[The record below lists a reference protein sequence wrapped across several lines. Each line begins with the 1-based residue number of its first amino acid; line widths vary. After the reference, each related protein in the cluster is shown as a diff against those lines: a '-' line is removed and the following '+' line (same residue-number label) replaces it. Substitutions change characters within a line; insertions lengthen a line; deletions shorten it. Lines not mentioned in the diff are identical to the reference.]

1 MELLVFIAVF
11 VALAALSSRVGVDSR
26 DDFRSR
32 EAELAERGFSRE
44 QRVPMQ
50 QQSWTR

>member
-11 VALAALSSRVGVDSR
+11 VALAALSSRFAVDSR

-32 EAELAERGFSRE
+32 EAELAGLGFIREERRPSQLE
-44 QRVPMQ
+44 PWME
-50 QQSWTR
+50 